1 MKANSIWKNLTPS
14 PLLQELHLDLL
25 NNFSR
30 YLMKLRIISG
40 ILKGRLI
47 TVPQSKFIRPTTDR
61 VRETLF
67 NLLNNRIDFDGIEIL
82 DFYSGSGS
90 LGLECIS
97 RGAKHV
103 TFVEKNFQIYK
114 NLLENIKSLGVE
126 TSCKVVKSDAID
138 YSKRSPEK
146 KYDLILADPPF
157 FKDDI
162 YNVVENIKSNE
173 YLEEEARM
181 IIERSI
187 QTKQKDIDNFNIEPF
202 KIIGDACLYEIF
214 RS

>member
-1 MKANSIWKNLTPS
+1 M
-14 PLLQELHLDLL
+14 
-25 NNFSR
+25 R
-30 YLMKLRIISG
+30 MRIISG

-47 TVPQSKFIRPTTDR
+47 NVPQSKDIRPTTDR

-67 NLLNNRIDFDGIEIL
+67 NLLNNRIDFDDIEIL

-114 NLLENIKSLGVE
+114 NLLDNIKSLGVE
-126 TSCKVVKSDAID
+126 SSCKVVKSEAID
-138 YSKRSPEK
+138 YSKRVPEK
-146 KYDLILADPPF
+146 QYDLILADPPF

-162 YNVVENIKSNE
+162 YQVVKNLRGNN
-173 YLEEEARM
+173 YLKEDAR
-181 IIERSI
+181 IVIERSI
-187 QTKQKDIDNFNIEPF
+187 QTKAKDILNFEVNPF
-202 KIIGDACLYEIF
+202 KIVGDACLYEIQQ
-214 RS
+214 